1 MDQEE
6 RRRALYETSQYV
18 AAGWERQRPLIDE
31 ATTPVREWMVRELA
45 PRPGERI
52 LELASGPGETGFDAA
67 VLVGETGRL
76 VSTDFAPAM
85 SDVARRRGAE
95 RGLTNVEYRVMDA
108 ERIDLPDDAF
118 DGVLC
123 RFGYMLMAD
132 PASALAQTRRVL
144 RPGGR
149 LALAVWADPERN
161 PWLTIGSRMLVER
174 GLVPPPDPDAPSPFA
189 MADAGRTRSLLEGA
203 GFADVRIEEVAVWM
217 RYRDVEHYL
226 TVAQDTAFPVARA
239 LRGLSEAERA
249 GLADALGQAF
259 EPFAGDGGY
268 ALPGVALAAVAA

>member
-226 TVAQDTAFPVARA
+226 TVAQDTAFPVAKA

-249 GLADALGQAF
+249 GLADALAEAF

-268 ALPGVALAAVAA
+268 ALPGVAVAAVAS